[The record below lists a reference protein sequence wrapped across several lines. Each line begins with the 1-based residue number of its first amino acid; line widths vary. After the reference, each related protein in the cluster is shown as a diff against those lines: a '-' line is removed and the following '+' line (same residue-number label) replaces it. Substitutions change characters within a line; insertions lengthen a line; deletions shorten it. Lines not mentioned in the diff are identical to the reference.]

1 MGEIEKA
8 FEQAEAEIRRLRD
21 ENKRLKPVLEAAEAA
36 IENDQHISFGIEPP
50 GWRETHMALHQAV
63 RQHHSGT
70 KPPDP
75 EEEVQRLRRA
85 LHQIA
90 SIDYSAYPADD
101 ILAAVEIAM
110 KALK

>member
-1 MGEIEKA
+1 MGDEGHSPA
-8 FEQAEAEIRRLRD
+8 YRRLM
-21 ENKRLKPVLEAAEAA
+21 KPVLKDNGLLRKVLEAAEAV

-63 RQHHSGT
+63 RQYHSVASM
-70 KPPDP
+70 PDP

-90 SIDYSAYPADD
+90 SIDYSAHPADD

-110 KALK
+110 KALDE